1 MGLDSR
7 WPLLLLL
14 VGYVAMMAYHAA
26 QAQRRTRSLADY
38 YVGGR
43 SMSGAVL
50 GLSFFATFCS
60 TNGFVGLAG
69 KSYTYGAPWLLY
81 TPIFI
86 LAAWVSW
93 RAIAPRFRELTEQ
106 LDSVTLPD
114 FVGARYASPH
124 ARTLVAVLII
134 VASILYMTAIYKGMG
149 NVLQIFL
156 GISYETGVLMVLIIT
171 MAYTAVG
178 GFKSV
183 VRTDGVQGCL
193 ILLAA
198 AVVAYRVI
206 GEVSARTDLWQLRD
220 APQMQGLFAWDTAV
234 PFGVML
240 GIMIAGA
247 MKLLVE
253 PRQLSR
259 FYALRDRRAIQVG
272 KRTSLTALALFFS
285 LLLPV
290 GMLAVNLEL
299 SLPASELRA
308 DTDLVIPSL
317 LASAVFSP
325 LEGALIALAIV
336 AAAMSSLDSVL
347 LVVASIFHRDLVG
360 RWLRATR
367 ERPLLATRSY
377 VVLLAI
383 ATATVALN
391 PPGGIV
397 EITTLSGSIYAACLT
412 PVMLLGLH
420 WHRGNG
426 ATVIVSATVGLS
438 TLVIWRYSALSEGLH
453 EIFPAVAASMVTYV
467 AMALVMPPQPGAQKF
482 FQARMM

>member
-1 MGLDSR
+1 MDLGTR
-7 WPLLLLL
+7 WPLLVLIAAYI
-14 VGYVAMMAYHAA
+14 GMMAYHAA
-26 QAQRRTRSLADY
+26 QAQRSTRSLADY

-43 SMSGAVL
+43 SMGGAAL

-69 KSYTYGAPWLLY
+69 KSYTFGAPWLLY

-93 RAIAPRFRELTEQ
+93 RAIAPRFRALTEA

-114 FVGARYASPH
+114 FVGSRYGSPH
-124 ARTLVAVLII
+124 ARTLIAVL
-134 VASILYMTAIYKGMG
+134 VLFASILYMTAIYKGMG

-156 GISYETGVLMVLIIT
+156 GISYETGVLLVLVIT

-193 ILLAA
+193 ILAA
-198 AVVAYRVI
+198 AGLVAFRVVRT
-206 GEVSARTDLWQLRD
+206 VSEQVDLSELPREP
-220 APQMQGLFAWDTAV
+220 AMQELFAWDTAV

-259 FYALRDRRAIQVG
+259 FYALRDDRAIRIG
-272 KRTSLTALALFFS
+272 RRTSLIALAFFFAV
-285 LLLPV
+285 LLPV

-299 SLPASELRA
+299 GIPASALRA

-317 LASAVFSP
+317 LASTIFSP
-325 LEGALIALAIV
+325 LEGAIIALAII

-347 LVVASIFHRDLVG
+347 LVVASVFHRDLVG
-360 RWLRATR
+360 RWLAATR
-367 ERPLLATRSY
+367 RRPLLATRAY
-377 VVLLAI
+377 VIVLAI
-383 ATATVALN
+383 ATAAVALN

-420 WHRGNG
+420 WRRGNG
-426 ATVIVSATVGLS
+426 ATVIVSALTGLG
-438 TLVIWRYSALSEGLH
+438 TLVLWRYSAVSEQLH
-453 EIFPAVAASMVTYV
+453 EIFPAVAAALVSYV
-467 AMALVMPPQPGAQKF
+467 IMALLTSPQTATQSLF
-482 FQARMM
+482 HTRTS